1 MASRFHIDPEEW
13 LHIGVSVITI
23 SLAFSLFRD
32 EVFSPDYFWVVFL
45 TVGLGFILHELAH
58 KWVAVRFGAT
68 SYYRASTLGL
78 FGALALAFLTAG
90 AIVFAAPG
98 AVYFHGAHLSREQV
112 GKIGL
117 AGPLMNLALAVFFFF
132 LAFSAP
138 GLRELALTG
147 VGVNA
152 FLGAFNLIPI
162 GMLDGAKV
170 WAWNKTVWL
179 ASFVSLLVVM
189 FLVVAG

>member
-32 EVFSPDYFWVVFL
+32 DVFSPDYFWLVFL
-45 TVGLGFILHELAH
+45 TVGLGFVLHELAH
-58 KWVAVRFGAT
+58 KWVAVSYGAT

-78 FGALALAFLTAG
+78 FASLALAFVTSG
-90 AIVFAAPG
+90 ALVFAAPG
-98 AVYFHGAHLSREQV
+98 AVYFHGSHLSAKQV
-112 GKIGL
+112 GRISL
-117 AGPLMNLALAVFFFF
+117 AGPLMNLALAIGFGVV
-132 LAFSAP
+132 AFTVP

-147 VGVNA
+147 VWVNA

-170 WAWNKTVWL
+170 WAWDKTVWL
-179 ASFVSLLVVM
+179 ASFVSMLVVLFVM
-189 FLVVAG
+189 AS